1 MVFITGNQHDYQE
14 HIMTQSTLEHVNFTV
29 NDAPATAK
37 WLCEVFDWKIRWQG
51 PALNGGLSIH
61 VGTDDAYLAIY
72 TPKEVRARDG
82 IHKDRVGSLN
92 HVGVTVDDLDAAEA
106 KVKALGYVPY
116 NHADYE
122 PGRRFYFD
130 DENGIEFE
138 VVSYD

>member
-1 MVFITGNQHDYQE
+1 
-14 HIMTQSTLEHVNFTV
+14 MTRSTLEHINFTV
-29 NDAPATAK
+29 ADATMTAK
-37 WLCEVFDWKIRWQG
+37 WLCDVFGWKIRWQG

-61 VGTDDAYLAIY
+61 VGTDEAYLAIF
-72 TPKEVRARDG
+72 TPKVVRARDG

-92 HVGVTVDDLDAAEA
+92 HVGIVVDDLDAVEA
-106 KVKALGYVPY
+106 KIKALGYAPY

>member
-1 MVFITGNQHDYQE
+1 
-14 HIMTQSTLEHVNFTV
+14 MTISTLEHINFTV
-29 NDAPATAK
+29 ADATATAK
-37 WLCEVFDWKIRWQG
+37 WLCDVFSWKIRWQG

-72 TPKEVRARDG
+72 TPKVVRPRHE
-82 IHKDRVGSLN
+82 IEKDRVGSLN
-92 HVGVTVDDLDAAEA
+92 HVGIVVGDLDPVEA
-106 KVKALGYVPY
+106 KVKALGYVAY

>member
-1 MVFITGNQHDYQE
+1 MSQA
-14 HIMTQSTLEHVNFTV
+14 SLEHVNFTV
-29 NDAPATAK
+29 SDAPATAK
-37 WLCEVFDWKIRWQG
+37 WLSDVFGWRIRWQG

-72 TPKEVRARDG
+72 TPKAVRAREA
-82 IHKDRVGSLN
+82 IQKDRVGSLN
-92 HVGVTVDDLDAAEA
+92 HVGVVVDDLDAAEA
-106 KVKALGYVPY
+106 KIKALGYEPY

-138 VVSYD
+138 VVSYG

>member
-1 MVFITGNQHDYQE
+1 MSP
-14 HIMTQSTLEHVNFTV
+14 STLEHINFTV
-29 NDAPATAK
+29 IDAAATAR
-37 WLCEVFDWKIRWQG
+37 WLCDVFGWRIRWQG

-72 TPKEVRARDG
+72 TPEAVRPRLS
-82 IHKDRVGSLN
+82 IEKDRVGSLN
-92 HVGVTVDDLDAAEA
+92 HVGVVVGDLDAVEA
-106 KVKALGYVPY
+106 KIKALGYAPY

-130 DENGIEFE
+130 DENGVEFE